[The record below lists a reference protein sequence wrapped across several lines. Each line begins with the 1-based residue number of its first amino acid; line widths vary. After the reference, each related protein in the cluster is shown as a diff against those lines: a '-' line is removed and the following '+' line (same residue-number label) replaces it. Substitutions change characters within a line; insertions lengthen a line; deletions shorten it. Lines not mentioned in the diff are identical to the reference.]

1 MSCLRDV
8 QTISKRAHILPM
20 PSLTRRTTG
29 GALNPP
35 TNTTKSGRNKLRHQE
50 PLQPPREPRRLATTN
65 SVTKNRCNH
74 HENLEDRGHGHDAD
88 NARAGGH
95 QDAGHGVRAV
105 AQLLDHSLHA
115 HVSEATR
122 APYRSARE
130 TPSDARHQ
138 PIRPHPPST
147 GTTIAR
153 HTGLPPTLIRQCSH
167 GKRRESTTY
176 NAPHFLNNS

>member
-29 GALNPP
+29 GYSTPRQ
-35 TNTTKSGRNKLRHQE
+35 T
-50 PLQPPREPRRLATTN
+50 QPRVAATN

-74 HENLEDRGHGHDAD
+74 HENLEDRGRGHDAD

-95 QDAGHGVRAV
+95 QGAGHGVRAV
-105 AQLLDHSLHA
+105 AQLLDRSLHA

-122 APYRSARE
+122 APDRSARE
-130 TPSDARHQ
+130 TPSNARHQ

-147 GTTIAR
+147 GDDHCASYR
-153 HTGLPPTLIRQCSH
+153 PPSHTHPPVLSWQT
-167 GKRRESTTY
+167 KRV
-176 NAPHFLNNS
+176 HDI